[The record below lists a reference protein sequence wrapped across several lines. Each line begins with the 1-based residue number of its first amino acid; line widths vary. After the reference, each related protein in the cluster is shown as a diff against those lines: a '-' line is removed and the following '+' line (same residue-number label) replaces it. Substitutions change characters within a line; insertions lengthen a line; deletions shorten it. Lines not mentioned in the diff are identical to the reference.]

1 VDSRTTG
8 VVMHR
13 SAPLA
18 AATIAALVISFA
30 PSAGS
35 SSVRT
40 PPPAGGPTTQGT
52 VVGAEQGTAARGVP
66 TVIAW
71 SPSPRNVPPI
81 LDRVESVAVAA
92 GDRHDLALT
101 RGGTV
106 VGWGR
111 NGHHQA
117 DVPVA
122 LDGVPVRQVAV
133 GQAHSLVLTAAGAVV
148 AWGWNRNHQADVP
161 VTLDGEDVTQVA
173 AGGRHSLALT
183 ADGTVVAWGSNR
195 HGQTDVPVALDGVVV
210 TQVAAGQARPARLRS
225 VPSHSLALTADGSV
239 VGWGSNGHGQ
249 ADVPVTLDGED
260 VTQVAAG
267 GRHSLALT
275 AAGNV
280 VAWGTNGRG
289 QTQVPARLEGVTV
302 IQVAAGDA
310 HSLALTAAGNVVAWG
325 GRTRQRAARVP
336 AVLDAVRVTEIAAGG
351 RESLAIGRYEG
362 PDLEISRRHLR
373 QGGHY
378 EFNNAYDTG
387 GPIDLGGQGAWG
399 EVVGESFCLR
409 DHRRYFVRVHNDAGT
424 TGRFRLRST
433 SPTPSRVRYHSAGAD
448 ITRRLQSAA
457 GYVLDIPPGRYHVV
471 TMDLDL
477 GPCPYPRPPS
487 TKAFL
492 TAQLVG
498 HPLRVDRVK
507 GRIHIYW

>member
-1 VDSRTTG
+1 MVDSRTTG

-13 SAPLA
+13 TAPLA
-18 AATIAALVISFA
+18 AATITALIISFG
-30 PSAGS
+30 PGAGS

-40 PPPAGGPTTQGT
+40 PPPAGGATTQGT

-81 LDRVESVAVAA
+81 LDRLETVAVAA

-122 LDGVPVRQVAV
+122 LDGVPVSQVAV
-133 GQAHSLVLTAAGAVV
+133 GRAHSLALTAEGAVV
-148 AWGWNRNHQADVP
+148 AWGSNRHGQTDVP
-161 VTLDGEDVTQVA
+161 IALDGGDVTQLA

-183 ADGTVVAWGSNR
+183 ADGSVVAWGSNR
-195 HGQTDVPVALDGVVV
+195 YGQTDVPVALDGVVV
-210 TQVAAGQARPARLRS
+210 TQVAAGQARPDRPRP

-239 VGWGSNGHGQ
+239 VAWGSNRNGQ
-249 ADVPVTLDGED
+249 ADVPASLDGVT

-275 AAGNV
+275 ADGNV
-280 VAWGTNGRG
+280 VAWGTNRRG

-310 HSLALTAAGNVVAWG
+310 HSLALTADGNVVTWG
-325 GRTRQRAARVP
+325 SRTRHSAVRVP
-336 AVLDAVRVTEIAAGG
+336 AVLDAMKVTEIAAGG
-351 RESLAIGRYEG
+351 RESLAVGRYEG
-362 PDLEISRRHLR
+362 PDLEISRR

-387 GPIDLGGQGAWG
+387 GPIDLGGQSAWS

-409 DHRRYFVRVHNDAGT
+409 DHRRYFVRVHNDAST
-424 TGRFRLRST
+424 PGRFRLRST
-433 SPTPSRVRYHSAGAD
+433 SPTPSRIRYHSGGTD
-448 ITRRLQSAA
+448 ITRRLQAAA
-457 GYVLDIPPGRYHVV
+457 GFVVDIPSGRYRVI

-492 TAQLVG
+492 TAQSVG
-498 HPLRVDRVK
+498 HPLRIDRVK
-507 GRIHIYW
+507 GRIHINW